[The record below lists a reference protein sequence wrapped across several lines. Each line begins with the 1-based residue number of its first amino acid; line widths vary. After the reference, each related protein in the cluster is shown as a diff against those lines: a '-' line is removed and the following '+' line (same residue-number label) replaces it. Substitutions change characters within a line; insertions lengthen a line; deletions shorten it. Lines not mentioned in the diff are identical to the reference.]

1 MIKTLLMYSILAV
14 TSFIIGWL
22 TQDFHYTIVIA
33 ISITVMSYFLYDEW
47 IKVLKNGTKKTTLRQ
62 QSRSVK
68 N

>member
-1 MIKTLLMYSILAV
+1 MIKTLLMYSILVV

-47 IKVLKNGTKKTTLRQ
+47 IKVLKMAQKKTLRQ
-62 QSRSVK
+62 QSQSVK

>member
-47 IKVLKNGTKKTTLRQ
+47 IKVLKKSTKKDLCVN
-62 QSRSVK
+62 RSQ

>member
-1 MIKTLLMYSILAV
+1 MIIKTLLMYSILVV

-33 ISITVMSYFLYDEW
+33 ISITVISYFLYDEW
-47 IKVLKNGTKKTTLRQ
+47 IKVLKKSTKKELCDNRTQ
-62 QSRSVK
+62 